1 MRETNHKEPEF
12 DDLDAAI
19 AAALGDA
26 SAWPVPRDGFE
37 ERCAARV
44 EEILQADQTRRPF
57 RLFGGTPF
65 LKLAASFAVVLGTAS
80 LVYNA
85 VVARVWRRRNGA
97 LRGGGCDRHR
107 SQVRADGEDA
117 GKGKV
122 AARGD
127 AVSRESVRGERH
139 LTSGDSR
146 ARNSQRHVERESSF
160 HSICGSP
167 GAARPT
173 IGRFGCIPQQTLK
186 TLICEHWSQQAR
198 R

>member
-57 RLFGGTPF
+57 RLFGWTPF

-85 VVARVWRRRNGA
+85 VVGSHPPAPESGGA
-97 LRGGGCDRHR
+97 EMAHC
-107 SQVRADGEDA
+107 GE
-117 GKGKV
+117 
-122 AARGD
+122 
-127 AVSRESVRGERH
+127 
-139 LTSGDSR
+139 
-146 ARNSQRHVERESSF
+146 
-160 HSICGSP
+160 
-167 GAARPT
+167 GAATDIAVRCERMARMLEKEKSRRAAT
-173 IGRFGCIPQQTLK
+173 RFLAKVCAENGI
-186 TLICEHWSQQAR
+186 
-198 R
+198 